1 MTVSVKRK
9 IKRDGYHQVL
19 QAAIRLSL
27 TDQQR
32 LLDELQ
38 KLSGVSLV
46 PPTYTE
52 QAIKNGR
59 NLADEVRNELKNSLD
74 SGLDETMSLLRGRS
88 WSS

>member
-9 IKRDGYHQVL
+9 LKRDGYHQVL
-19 QAAIRLSL
+19 QAAIRLSQ

-38 KLSGVSLV
+38 KLSGVRLI

-52 QAIKNGR
+52 PAIKNGR
-59 NLADEVRNELKNSLD
+59 ILADEVRNELKNSLD
-74 SGLDETMSLLRGRS
+74 KGLDETMSQLRGRA